1 MERLTGRVKWF
12 NVQNGFGFITPTIPI
27 ENTDDVFVH
36 HTSLIVTKDQ
46 YKYLV
51 EGEYVEFA
59 LEPVNTREH
68 SLHAVDIT
76 GINRGILLCETRN
89 NSLENTRNHSQKKRS
104 EPPQPPRLTRTSSSA
119 ASADGFEY
127 PTQRRISKR

>member
-1 MERLTGRVKWF
+1 MASFPL
-12 NVQNGFGFITPTIPI
+12 I
-27 ENTDDVFVH
+27 EH
-36 HTSLIVTKDQ
+36 L
-46 YKYLV
+46 
-51 EGEYVEFA
+51 YVEFA

-127 PTQRRISKR
+127 PTQRRITKR